1 MWMRRF
7 RSLETRRLVS
17 TKQERVCSV
26 DPKGNDMAT
35 GSNGEQLQELVRDV
49 ERLKAER
56 DIQRLIL
63 EQFDAADSGDF
74 DRQADFFARARV
86 QYVDGDTVIL
96 DVTDRDAFRNAISSA
111 TRIYEDGTPKVH
123 HVVSNTVI
131 DIAESLHTAES
142 RCYTTVFRA
151 TDDFALQPIACGVFH
166 DRFQRDEPGWYFVAR
181 VGRMRLAG
189 APSPR
194 GTTT

>member
-1 MWMRRF
+1 M
-7 RSLETRRLVS
+7 
-17 TKQERVCSV
+17 
-26 DPKGNDMAT
+26 
-35 GSNGEQLQELVRDV
+35 
-49 ERLKAER
+49 
-56 DIQRLIL
+56 
-63 EQFDAADSGDF
+63 
-74 DRQADFFARARV
+74 
-86 QYVDGDTVIL
+86 
-96 DVTDRDAFRNAISSA
+96 
-111 TRIYEDGTPKVH
+111 H

-189 APSPR
+189 AQAHTVRPHDQVSASRFVTQVTNFHGDKMNLGIEVEKMITEAGEVVTALGASTVDQCSGLVSMTASAAHAQRPFAQDVFTWPSAAPQLIGGR
-194 GTTT
+194 CPSCSTVPSYAAILSSLRPGRDGAPPAASPGELM

>member
-1 MWMRRF
+1 MGGLASLKAETSSF
-7 RSLETRRLVS
+7 RG
-17 TKQERVCSV
+17 
-26 DPKGNDMAT
+26 PKGDDMTT
-35 GSNGEQLQELVRDV
+35 GSNGDQLQALVRDV

-74 DRQADFFARARV
+74 DRQADLFARAHV

-96 DVTDRDAFRNAISSA
+96 DVTDRDAFRQAISSA
-111 TRIYEDGTPKVH
+111 TRIYEDGTPKAH
-123 HVVSNTVI
+123 HVVSNTII
-131 DIAESLHTAES
+131 DIGESLHTAES
-142 RCYTTVFRA
+142 RCYSTVFRA
-151 TDDFALQPIACGVFH
+151 TEEFALQPIACGVFH
-166 DRFQRDEPGWYFVAR
+166 DRFHRDEQGWYFVAR

-189 APSPR
+189 APSPL